1 MLWTHVVPNE
11 FYNFICKND
20 NFIVLN
26 KLSVKYQNASEIVN
40 NFIIENNKHFLILKE
55 YFKRNALI
63 YQYIYAS
70 LFPKHFF
77 RVDNYGMR
85 GKLAFDIAYGSYK
98 NQQKDIYLIS
108 EMLIKQDV

>member
-1 MLWTHVVPNE
+1 MLWTHLVPNE

-26 KLSVKYQNASEIVN
+26 KLSLKYQNASKIVN
-40 NFIIENNKHFLILKE
+40 NFINENNEHFLILKE

-77 RVDNYGMR
+77 RVDDYGVR

-108 EMLIKQDV
+108 EMLIKQDL